1 MKKRHIRYS
10 GAARWAVLSLLTLM
24 GSSVG
29 LAQEEQTDVTE
40 QVGVTS
46 VMGKAAEWTFTMPGY
61 SVKADVEYYTPAAS
75 VTKDA
80 GTETES
86 TQTYDTFVEALI
98 AAEDGDVLTLC
109 KDIDIAPTE
118 GPFESGQL
126 IIAVGTGDHPLTLD
140 LNGHT
145 LAFPEG
151 GFLTVSSDG
160 YLKVT
165 DGTEGGNGKLTSAT
179 SFAVWVCYGGYLAM
193 KGGCV
198 ETTNTTGEAPYKS
211 AVYNQGVVMTDG
223 GTVSGILFAIYNDG
237 VLHLGEGKIAAS
249 QGFGVVGSSGQMD
262 MLKFPEFDCMSD
274 DIALNDGQLI
284 YYGGKVYG
292 KPKNKI
298 KIYLENKEQKY
309 FTYGYG
315 IDMVADPVNG
325 GITDP
330 SDVFYVSGISDAR
343 IGFCSRTSNYYD
355 GNELEAGIADETE
368 ITFPAGN
375 STYFDERA
383 LALGEW
389 NDDLK
394 FYAVTGVDTENK
406 NVILT
411 EVTSKRFGEHA
422 PLIVSNTSGAPIT
435 VKMVE
440 AASSTMANSFLKAFN
455 DDLRGDNDPDEVQIY
470 PYFEGTNE
478 AIEQIDKLDGFTCY
492 DLNGE
497 DFVPLSNLG
506 PVEAHSCWLM
516 VSGLSSSDG
525 NLSVVWPGTLTG
537 VSVVGFTGIFD
548 AKSHTVTAT
557 IPDGATIAYGTTDG
571 QYDLTTAPAFT
582 AIGTH
587 TVYYKVSKQDYKD
600 VTGSVIIEIKS
611 VVNEN
616 GGVTLGGKTYLSLS
630 DLALTYITNP
640 AYKQMVLGLVAGITA
655 SDIDNFINRLVLDD
669 NLNLVIKK
677 GPNAIIGIVQA
688 NAGQILKI
696 TGNGQMTIDQDML
709 YKLIT
714 EGKVRALSRAA
725 GGDMEVESGVEYLV
739 LQDCDLFI
747 TVYTEDADVTISD
760 MSLRLPGDAN
770 DDKKVNAADI
780 VEMVNEMDPNKQ
792 PSEKFNLQNADMNGD
807 KKITQEDIDAVV
819 DLILQTTE

>member
-1 MKKRHIRYS
+1 MKTRHIRYS

-24 GSSVG
+24 GSSMG
-29 LAQEEQTDVTE
+29 FAQEEPVDVTE

-46 VMGKAAEWTFTMPGY
+46 VAGEAPTWTFTMPGY
-61 SVKADVEYYTPAAS
+61 SVKADVEYYASPVAS
-75 VTKDA
+75 VTKNA
-80 GTETES
+80 GTAEAS
-86 TQTYDTFVEALI
+86 TQTYDTFVDALI
-98 AAEDGDVLTLC
+98 AANDGDVLTLC

-118 GPFESGQL
+118 GPFESGL
-126 IIAVGTGDHPLTLD
+126 LVIAVGTGDDPLTLD

-160 YLKVT
+160 ALVVT
-165 DGTEGGNGKLTSAT
+165 DSSEGGNGKLTSAT
-179 SFAVWVCYGGYLAM
+179 GFAVWVCYGGHLTIE
-193 KGGCV
+193 GGCV

-211 AVYNQGVVMTDG
+211 AIYNQGEMMTNG
-223 GTVSGILFAIYNDG
+223 GTVSGTVFGIYNDG
-237 VLHLGEGKIAAS
+237 VLHLGAGKIAAS
-249 QGFGVVGSSGQMD
+249 QGFGVAGSSGQMD

-284 YYGGKVYG
+284 YYGGKIYG
-292 KPKNKI
+292 KPKKKI

-315 IDMVADPVNG
+315 IYMVREDG

-343 IGFCSRTSNYYD
+343 IGFCSRTEYYYD

-375 STYFDERA
+375 STYCDERA
-383 LALGEW
+383 LALSEW
-389 NDDLK
+389 TDQLK
-394 FYAVTGVDTENK
+394 FYAVTDVDTDQK
-406 NVILT
+406 SVQLT
-411 EVTSKRFGEHA
+411 EVKSKRFGGNA
-422 PLIVSNTSGAPIT
+422 SLIVSNTSGAPIT

-440 AASSTMANSFLKAFN
+440 AACSMMANSYQASFN
-455 DDLRGDNDPDEVQIY
+455 KDVIGDKDPDEVQIY

-478 AIEQIDKLDGFTCY
+478 AIDQIDKLDGFTCY
-492 DLNGE
+492 DFNGE
-497 DFVPLSNLG
+497 DFVPMSNLG
-506 PVEAHSCWLM
+506 PVEAHRCWLA

-525 NLSVVWPGTLTG
+525 NLTVVWPGTLTG
-537 VSVVGFTGIFD
+537 VNVEGFSVIFD
-548 AKSHTVTAT
+548 AKPHTVTAT

-587 TVYYKVSKQDYKD
+587 TVYYKVSKEDYND

-677 GPNAIIGIVQA
+677 GPNAIIGILQA

-792 PSEKFNLQNADMNGD
+792 PSEKFNLQNADMNND
-807 KKITQEDIDAVV
+807 KKITQDDIDAVV

>member
-1 MKKRHIRYS
+1 MKTRHIRYS
-10 GAARWAVLSLLTLM
+10 GVARWAVLSLLTLM
-24 GSSVG
+24 GSSMG
-29 LAQEEQTDVTE
+29 FAQEEQTDVTE

-61 SVKADVEYYTPAAS
+61 SVKADVEYYTPAVS
-75 VTKDA
+75 VTKNA

-86 TQTYDTFVEALI
+86 TQTYDTFVDALI
-98 AAEDGDVLTLC
+98 AANDGDVLTLC

-118 GPFESGQL
+118 GPFESGL
-126 IIAVGTGDHPLTLD
+126 LFIAVGTGDDPLTLD

-160 YLKVT
+160 ALVVT
-165 DGTEGGNGKLTSAT
+165 DSSEGGNGKLTSAT
-179 SFAVWVCYGGYLAM
+179 GFAVWVCYGGHLTIE
-193 KGGCV
+193 GGCV

-211 AVYNQGVVMTDG
+211 AIYNQGEMMTNG
-223 GTVSGILFAIYNDG
+223 GTVSGTVFGIYNDG
-237 VLHLGEGKIAAS
+237 VLHLGAGKIAAS
-249 QGFGVVGSSGQMD
+249 QGFGVAGSDGQMD
-262 MLKFPEFDCMSD
+262 MLQFPEFDCMSD

-284 YYGGKVYG
+284 YYGGKIYG
-292 KPKNKI
+292 KPKKKI

-309 FTYGYG
+309 FTYSYG
-315 IDMVADPVNG
+315 IDMVREDG

-343 IGFCSRTSNYYD
+343 IGFYPRTGNYSE
-355 GNELEAGIADETE
+355 GNYLEAGIADETE

-375 STYFDERA
+375 STYCDERA
-383 LALGEW
+383 LALSEW
-389 NDDLK
+389 TDQLK

-411 EVTSKRFGEHA
+411 EVKSKRFGGNA
-422 PLIVSNTSGAPIT
+422 SLIVSNTSGAPIT

-440 AASSTMANSFLKAFN
+440 AACSMMANSYQASFN
-455 DDLRGDNDPDEVQIY
+455 KDVSIDDNPDEVQIY

-478 AIEQIDKLDGFTCY
+478 AKEQIDKMEGFEYY

-497 DFVPLSNLG
+497 DFVPMSNLG

-537 VSVVGFTGIFD
+537 VSVQGFTGIFD

-557 IPDGATIAYGTTDG
+557 IPDGATIAYGTTEG

-587 TVYYKVSKQDYKD
+587 TVYYKVSKEDYND

-611 VVNEN
+611 VVREN
-616 GGVTLGGKTYLSLS
+616 GEVTLGGKTYLSLS

-640 AYKQMVLGLVAGITA
+640 AYKQMVVGLVAGITA

-677 GPNAIIGIVQA
+677 GSNVIIGIIKA

-739 LQDCDLFI
+739 LQDCDLLI
-747 TVYTEDADVTISD
+747 TVNTENADVTISD

-770 DDKKVNAADI
+770 DNKKVNAADI

-792 PSEKFNLQNADMNGD
+792 PSEKFNLQNADMNND
-807 KKITQEDIDAVV
+807 KKITLEDINEVV
-819 DLILQTTE
+819 KIIVNNKE

>member
-1 MKKRHIRYS
+1 MKTRHIRYS

-24 GSSVG
+24 GSSMG
-29 LAQEEQTDVTE
+29 FAQEELVDVTE

-46 VMGKAAEWTFTMPGY
+46 VAGEAAAWTFTMPGY
-61 SVKADVEYYTPAAS
+61 SVKADVEYYASPVAS
-75 VTKDA
+75 VTKNA
-80 GTETES
+80 GTAEAS
-86 TQTYDTFVEALI
+86 TQTYDTFVDALI
-98 AAEDGDVLTLC
+98 AANDGDVLTLC

-118 GPFESGQL
+118 GPFESGL
-126 IIAVGTGDHPLTLD
+126 LVIAVGTGDDPLTLD

-160 YLKVT
+160 ALVVT
-165 DGTEGGNGKLTSAT
+165 DSSEGGNGKLTSAT
-179 SFAVWVCYGGYLAM
+179 GFAVWVCYGGHLTIE
-193 KGGCV
+193 GGCV

-211 AVYNQGVVMTDG
+211 AIYNQGEMMTNG
-223 GTVSGILFAIYNDG
+223 GTVSGTVFGIYNDG
-237 VLHLGEGKIAAS
+237 VLHLGAGKIAAS
-249 QGFGVVGSSGQMD
+249 LGFGVAGSDGQMD

-284 YYGGKVYG
+284 YYGGKIYG
-292 KPKNKI
+292 KPKKKI

-315 IDMVADPVNG
+315 IDMVREDG

-343 IGFCSRTSNYYD
+343 IGFYPRSGSYYD
-355 GNELEAGIADETE
+355 GNYLEAGIADETE

-375 STYFDERA
+375 STYFDSRA
-383 LALGEW
+383 LALSEW

-394 FYAVTGVDTENK
+394 FYAVTGVDTDQK
-406 NVILT
+406 SVQLT
-411 EVTSKRFGEHA
+411 EVKSKRFGGNA
-422 PLIVSNTSGAPIT
+422 SLIVSNTSGAPIT

-440 AASSTMANSFLKAFN
+440 AACSMMENSFMSSFN
-455 DDLRGDNDPDEVQIY
+455 DDVIGDNDPDEVQIY

-478 AIEQIDKLDGFTCY
+478 AKEQIDKLDGFTCY

-497 DFVPLSNLG
+497 EFVPMSNLG
-506 PVEAHSCWLM
+506 PVEAHRCWLM
-516 VSGLSSSDG
+516 VNGLSSSDG
-525 NLSVVWPGTLTG
+525 NLTVVWPGTLTG
-537 VSVVGFTGIFD
+537 VNVEGFSGIFD
-548 AKSHTVTAT
+548 AKPHTVTAT
-557 IPDGATIAYGTTDG
+557 IPTGATIAYGTTDG
-571 QYDLTTAPAFT
+571 QYDLTTAPTFT

-600 VTGSVIIEIKS
+600 VTGSVTIEIKS

-640 AYKQMVLGLVAGITA
+640 AYKQMVVGLVAGITA

-677 GPNAIIGIVQA
+677 GPNVIIGILQA
-688 NAGQILKI
+688 NVGQILKI

-714 EGKVRALSRAA
+714 EGKVRVLSRAA
-725 GGDMEVESGVEYLV
+725 GDDMEIESGVEYLV
-739 LQDCDLFI
+739 LQDCDLLI
-747 TVYTEDADVTISD
+747 TVNTENADVTISD
-760 MSLRLPGDAN
+760 LSLRLPGDAN
-770 DDKKVNAADI
+770 GDKKVNAADI

-807 KKITQEDIDAVV
+807 KTITLDDINEVVKIIVPATK
-819 DLILQTTE
+819 

>member
-1 MKKRHIRYS
+1 MKTRHIRYS

-24 GSSVG
+24 GSSMG
-29 LAQEEQTDVTE
+29 FAQEEPVDVTE

-46 VMGKAAEWTFTMPGY
+46 VAGEAPTWTFTMPGY
-61 SVKADVEYYTPAAS
+61 SVKADVEYYAPPVAS
-75 VTKDA
+75 VTKNA
-80 GTETES
+80 GTAEAS
-86 TQTYDTFVEALI
+86 TQTYDTFVDALI
-98 AAEDGDVLTLC
+98 AANDGDVLTLC

-118 GPFESGQL
+118 GPFESGL
-126 IIAVGTGDHPLTLD
+126 LVIAVGTGDDPLTLD

-160 YLKVT
+160 ALVVT
-165 DGTEGGNGKLTSAT
+165 DSSEGRNGKVTSAT
-179 SFAVWVCYGGYLAM
+179 GFAVWVCYGGHLTIE
-193 KGGCV
+193 GGCV

-211 AVYNQGVVMTDG
+211 AIYNQGEMMTNG
-223 GTVSGILFAIYNDG
+223 GTVSGTVFGIYNDG
-237 VLHLGEGKIAAS
+237 VLHLGAGKIAAS
-249 QGFGVVGSSGQMD
+249 QGFGVAGSDGQMD
-262 MLKFPEFDCMSD
+262 MLQFPEFDCMSD

-284 YYGGKVYG
+284 YYGGKIYG
-292 KPKNKI
+292 TPKKKI

-309 FTYGYG
+309 FTYCYG
-315 IDMVADPVNG
+315 IYMMTAPDG
-325 GITDP
+325 GTTEP

-343 IGFCSRTSNYYD
+343 IGFYPRTEYYYEGNY
-355 GNELEAGIADETE
+355 LEAGIADETE

-375 STYFDERA
+375 STYCDERA
-383 LALGEW
+383 LALSEW
-389 NDDLK
+389 TDQLK
-394 FYAVTGVDTENK
+394 FYVVTDVDTDQK
-406 NVILT
+406 SVQLT
-411 EVTSKRFGEHA
+411 EVKSKRFGGNA
-422 PLIVSNTSGAPIT
+422 SLIVSNTSGAPIT

-440 AASSTMANSFLKAFN
+440 AACSMMESSFMSSFN
-455 DDLRGDNDPDEVQIY
+455 DDVIGDKDPDEVQIY

-478 AIEQIDKLDGFTCY
+478 AKEQIDKLDGFTCY

-497 DFVPLSNLG
+497 EFVPMSNLG
-506 PVEAHSCWLM
+506 PVEAHRCWLA

-525 NLSVVWPGTLTG
+525 NLTVVWPGTLTG
-537 VSVVGFTGIFD
+537 VTVEGFSGIFD
-548 AKSHTVTAT
+548 AKPHTVTAT
-557 IPDGATIAYGTTDG
+557 IPTGATIAYGTTDG
-571 QYDLTTAPAFT
+571 QYDLTTAPTFT

-587 TVYYKVSKQDYKD
+587 TVYYKVSKEDYND
-600 VTGSVIIEIKS
+600 VTGSVTIEIKS

-616 GGVTLGGKTYLSLS
+616 GEVTLGGKTYLSLS

-640 AYKQMVLGLVAGITA
+640 AYKQMVVGLVAGITA

-677 GPNAIIGIVQA
+677 GSNVIIGIVQA
-688 NAGQILKI
+688 NVGQILKI

-725 GGDMEVESGVEYLV
+725 GGDMEIESGVEYLV

-747 TVYTEDADVTISD
+747 TVNTENADVTISD
-760 MSLRLPGDAN
+760 LSLRLPGDAN
-770 DDKKVNAADI
+770 DDKKVNAKDI

-792 PSEKFNLQNADMNGD
+792 PSEKFNLQNADMNND
-807 KKITQEDIDAVV
+807 KKITLDDINEVV
-819 DLILQTTE
+819 KIIVNNKE